1 MDFCGENTMSVTLPW
16 FGLLNL
22 FDRSTILLLCEDTLV
37 LWEWVLLL
45 SNLNVWIQLFHL
57 LSWKNSRFC
66 SGLLQAFP
74 PASGILWPPFWRKQT
89 PRRLIHSNTESAN
102 LFKRSRAY
110 DLPSQRSLKNFWLN
124 WTSKGSHLS
133 TGKPGDYFIL
143 VIAFCRKL
151 SKILVSFPRLHE
163 PFVFSVFNVMS
174 LLATLLT
181 HTFLISVWSLKIP

>member
-1 MDFCGENTMSVTLPW
+1 MYESNYFTFWVGKIHGSVAVFCRL
-16 FGLLNL
+16 FRRLLEF
-22 FDRSTILLLCEDTLV
+22 FD
-37 LWEWVLLL
+37 LL
-45 SNLNVWIQLFHL
+45 SDASRL
-57 LSWKNSRFC
+57 LVDW
-66 SGLLQAFP
+66 
-74 PASGILWPPFWRKQT
+74 
-89 PRRLIHSNTESAN
+89 LIHSNTESAN